1 MFSHAY
7 ASSNQMLSRTRVSPL
22 HSTLQGQLR
31 TSEWK
36 RASRQVEFASD
47 SAPPR
52 ALCDDQPAGRHGARL
67 HLFWRSCNQKIRWWE
82 SRLAARTTLPECG
95 TF

>member
-31 TSEWK
+31 TSE
-36 RASRQVEFASD
+36 
-47 SAPPR
+47 
-52 ALCDDQPAGRHGARL
+52 
-67 HLFWRSCNQKIRWWE
+67 
-82 SRLAARTTLPECG
+82 
-95 TF
+95 